1 MKLKTMIGTMVVI
14 AMISL
19 AACNSK
25 PKQPEGDPFLLNA
38 AKNSEQAKQAEAQVN
53 DAAAKVKAQ
62 NDAALKQIEEVNK
75 NEE

>member
-1 MKLKTMIGTMVVI
+1 MKLKTLIGTLVVI
-14 AMISL
+14 SLLSL

-38 AKNSEQAKQAEAQVN
+38 AKNSEQAKQAEAAVN

-62 NDAALKQIEEVNK
+62 NDAALKQVEEVNTG
-75 NEE
+75 E